1 MDADTILDRRRLK
14 RRLAVWRTLAIV
26 AVVGLAVA
34 ILAKFAVPPSE
45 HVARLNVVGLII
57 EDASRDEVLAGL
69 VDDDNV
75 RALMVRINSP
85 GGTTA
90 GSEELFHG
98 LRRVAEKKPV
108 IAVIG
113 TIGTSGG
120 YIVAAA
126 ANHILA
132 RETSLTGSIGVMLQT
147 AEFTGLLQKLGISA
161 EALKSSPLKGQPSP
175 TEPMS
180 EEARQALGAVL
191 GDSYGWFVELVRERR
206 VMSQEEAAQVSDGRL
221 FTGRQ
226 AVANKLVDGIGGEL
240 EARNWLEA
248 ERDISASLPTVD
260 VKYGE
265 AASMVTRFTDSL
277 AEKVLSFEPL
287 ILDGLVSVWQPH

>member
-14 RRLAVWRTLAIV
+14 RRLAIWRTLAIV

-34 ILAKFAVPPSE
+34 FLAELVVPTAE
-45 HVARLNVVGLII
+45 HVARLNVAGLII
-57 EDASRDEVLAGL
+57 EDAGRAEVLANL

-75 RALMVRINSP
+75 RALVVRINSP

-90 GSEELFHG
+90 GSEELYHG

-147 AEFTGLLQKLGISA
+147 AEFSELLQKLGISA
-161 EALKSSPLKGQPSP
+161 ESLKSTPLKGQPSP

-180 EEARQALGAVL
+180 DEARQALGSVL
-191 GDSYGWFVELVRERR
+191 GDSYDWFVGLVRERR
-206 VMSQEEAAQVSDGRL
+206 VMSAEEARRIADGRL

-226 AVANKLVDGIGGEL
+226 AVANKLVDGIGGER
-240 EARNWLEA
+240 EARSWLEA
-248 ERDISASLPTVD
+248 QRDVSAALPTVD
-260 VKYGE
+260 VVYGPE
-265 AASMVTRFTDSL
+265 ASVMARFTDSL

-287 ILDGLVSVWQPH
+287 TLDGLVSVWQPR

>member
-1 MDADTILDRRRLK
+1 MDADAILDRRRLK
-14 RRLAVWRTLAIV
+14 RRLALWRTLAIV
-26 AVVGLAVA
+26 AVIGLVA
-34 ILAKFAVPPSE
+34 ALAAKLVIPPSE
-45 HVARLNVVGLII
+45 HVARLNVAGLII
-57 EDASRDEVLAGL
+57 EDADRDEVLADL
-69 VDDDNV
+69 VEDEAV
-75 RALMVRINSP
+75 RALVVRINSP

-90 GSEELFHG
+90 GSEELFQG

-132 RETSLTGSIGVMLQT
+132 RETSLTGSIGVILQT
-147 AEFTGLLQKLGISA
+147 AEFTGLLEKLGISA

-175 TEPMS
+175 TEPMTD
-180 EEARQALGAVL
+180 EARQALGVVL
-191 GDSYGWFVELVRERR
+191 GDSYSWFVELVRERR
-206 VMSQEEAAQVSDGRL
+206 QLSPEEAKLVADGRL

-226 AVANKLVDGIGGEL
+226 AVANKLVDGIGGER
-240 EARNWLEA
+240 EARTWLEA
-248 ERDISASLPTVD
+248 ERDISSTLPMIDVEYGRRAS
-260 VKYGE
+260 
-265 AASMVTRFTDSL
+265 AIARSTDSL

-287 ILDGLVSVWQPH
+287 ILDGLVSVWQPR

>member
-1 MDADTILDRRRLK
+1 MDADAILDRRRLK
-14 RRLAVWRTLAIV
+14 RRLALWRTLAIV
-26 AVVGLAVA
+26 AVVGLVA
-34 ILAKFAVPPSE
+34 AMAAKLAIPPSE
-45 HVARLNVVGLII
+45 HVARLNVAGLII
-57 EDASRDEVLAGL
+57 EDADRDEVLAEL
-69 VDDDNV
+69 VEDEAV
-75 RALMVRINSP
+75 RALVVRINSP

-90 GSEELFHG
+90 GSEELFQG

-147 AEFTGLLQKLGISA
+147 VEFSGLLEKLGISA

-175 TEPMS
+175 TEPLTD
-180 EEARQALGAVL
+180 EARQVLGAVL
-191 GDSYGWFVELVRERR
+191 GDSYDWFVELVRERR
-206 VMSQEEAAQVSDGRL
+206 RLSQEETKLVTDGRL

-226 AVANKLVDGIGGEL
+226 AVANKLVDGIGGER
-240 EARNWLEA
+240 EARTWLEV
-248 ERDISASLPTVD
+248 ERDISSTLPMIDVEYGRQASVI
-260 VKYGE
+260 
-265 AASMVTRFTDSL
+265 ARFTDSL
-277 AEKVLSFEPL
+277 AEKALFFEPL
-287 ILDGLVSVWQPH
+287 ILDGLVSVWQPR